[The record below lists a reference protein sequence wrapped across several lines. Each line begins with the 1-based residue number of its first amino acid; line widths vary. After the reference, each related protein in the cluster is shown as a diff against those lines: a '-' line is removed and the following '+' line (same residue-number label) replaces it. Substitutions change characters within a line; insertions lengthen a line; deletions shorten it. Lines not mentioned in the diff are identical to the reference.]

1 MPPNIKIKKERNWVI
16 MENRVEINNR
26 NSNTK
31 PVRAENYEK
40 QTVTDLPE
48 WVKEYLQEREARIKC
63 HTVI

>member
-1 MPPNIKIKKERNWVI
+1 

-40 QTVTDLPE
+40 QTVSQLPQ
-48 WVKEYLQEREARIKC
+48 WVIEYLQEREARIKC